1 MLHNQY
7 RTLFIGFI
15 LLMLGNLVQ
24 AQKKARVPGTKVASK
39 NSLKAGAFIDVNA
52 SSYQESNYDITQLI
66 KDVLILGNTS
76 CTNANVSNVSVS
88 PNLATSD
95 TNRTWGFFN
104 KGTTNFPFSK
114 GIVLSTGY
122 AKKAGNSFISSILS
136 DSFSN
141 SGDTDLATA
150 LGISNSN
157 LNDGTYIQFDF
168 VPFSTE
174 VSFRYIFASEE
185 YTGNYPCSFTDGFA
199 LLLQK
204 VGDPTYT
211 NMAVLPSGAGPV
223 SVTNIHPAIS
233 GTGGCQAK
241 NAQYFAG
248 YNTSNIE
255 TNFNGRTIPLTA
267 TATVVPG
274 QTYRFK
280 MVLADY
286 EDNNYDSAVFLEA
299 GSFNLGVSIADGNG
313 TTLPGTITMCDNAT
327 QTLTVT
333 SQVPNTTYQWFNGA
347 SPIPGA
353 GTNTYVATQPGTY
366 TVQVTFPGSNCT
378 ESATIIING
387 IPSPIAQN
395 TTLTECYTGSNVVFN
410 LTSAESDISTTPSSV
425 FSYYLNAADATA
437 GNTST
442 IANPNAFSSAG
453 NQIIYVRVSNG
464 QCFKVAELNLIIAP
478 QLTAN
483 IVAPG
488 VISCLVPQ
496 VTLDA
501 SGSVVPSGA
510 TISWTTAGGG
520 NIVSGGTTLNP
531 VVDAAGTYTL
541 TISGTYGGKLC
552 ASTATVTVTGD
563 NATPITGLTANKV
576 SICAGESVILT
587 ASGGTTYNWTGLP
600 GNGNTQTVSPT
611 VTTTYTVYAVGMN
624 GCPSSTP
631 VSITIEVFQSFTAQN
646 ASLTQCYSASGVG
659 FDLTSAQ
666 SQITSA
672 AGVAFAFYVNLAD
685 AQAGNNNFIT
695 NTTAYVSTGQTLYVL
710 ITNGVCKEIVNLQLI
725 MTPAMS
731 AVIAPPQTLT
741 CALPQIILDASG
753 SVVPSGAT
761 ISWTVS
767 GGGNIVSGGTT
778 LNPTV
783 NAAGTYTLT
792 VSNTYGSLICNST
805 ASVTVV
811 GDNTPPTAVLS
822 ANLLSICAGDSV
834 VLTASGGVSY
844 NWIGLLGTGNT
855 QTVSPTTT
863 TTYTVSAVGANG
875 CISAPV
881 TVTIQVSQPI
891 TAQNV
896 SLMQCYS
903 ASGATFDLTS
913 AQSQMTSTT
922 GVTFTYYV
930 SQADALAGNNNFITN
945 TTAYIS
951 TAQTLYVLISNG
963 GCKKIVTLQLQMTP
977 VMTASIAQSQTIT
990 CTTTQITLNASGSVV
1005 PSGASVL
1012 WTASGGGTIVSGGT
1026 TLNPVVNSAGTYTL
1040 TISNTYGTLN
1050 CSTSA
1055 SVNVISDTIPP
1066 NVTVVSSVPQICVG
1080 ESVTLTASGGTTYNW
1095 MGLAGTGNT
1104 QIVSPTVTTTYTV
1117 YAIGANGCQSTNP
1130 ATVTVIV
1137 GPPIAS
1143 LTATKTS
1150 ICAGESVTL
1159 TASGG
1164 HTYNWT
1170 GLNGNG
1176 NVQVVA
1182 PTSTTTYSVYA
1193 LGGSGCISDN
1203 PATITIVVTSP
1214 ITSSLVDAYVCFGDD
1229 AVLDAGFHPDY
1240 TYLWNT
1246 GETTQT
1252 ITTSIPGTYTVTIS
1266 NGGCS
1271 KDFTA
1276 HVYNLP
1282 LPEIVNI
1289 VYNNYTLTLTVANP
1303 YAEIFEYSVDGG
1315 TTWQFSNI
1323 FTGLE
1328 DNINYT
1334 VWVRVKDAS
1343 CHSSISYFTFVIQN
1357 VITPND
1363 DGYNDYIDFS
1373 GLSVFKDFTASIY
1386 DRYGAELFRADKKNP
1401 VWDGT
1406 MKGGYKLSTESLWYK
1421 VQWKNP
1427 ASLQM
1432 EVRTGWILL
1441 KRKR

>member
-1 MLHNQY
+1 MLIC
-7 RTLFIGFI
+7 LI

-24 AQKKARVPGTKVASK
+24 AQKRVRVPGTKVTSK

-52 SSYQESNYDITQLI
+52 SPYPESNYDIAQLI

-76 CTNANVSNVSVS
+76 CTNASVSNVSVS
-88 PNLATSD
+88 PNLAASNTD
-95 TNRTWGFFN
+95 RTWGFFN

-122 AKKAGNSFISSILS
+122 ARKAGNSFISTTLG

-141 SGDTDLATA
+141 SGDTDLAAA
-150 LGISNSN
+150 LGISNSD

-174 VSFRYIFASEE
+174 ISFRYIFASEE
-185 YTGNYPCSFTDGFA
+185 YTENYPCTYTDGFA
-199 LLLQK
+199 LLLK
-204 VGDPTYT
+204 MVGDPSYM
-211 NMAVLPSGAGPV
+211 NLAVLPGGAGQV

-233 GTGGCQAK
+233 GSGGCQAK

-248 YNTSNIE
+248 YNTGNTE
-255 TNFNGRTIPLTA
+255 TNFNGRTVPLTA
-267 TATVVPG
+267 KATVVPG

-286 EDNNYDSAVFLEA
+286 DDDDYDSAVFLEA
-299 GSFNLGVSIADGNG
+299 GSFNLGISIADGNG

-327 QTLTVT
+327 QTLMVT
-333 SQVPNTTYQWFNGA
+333 SQVPNTTYQWFNGT

-353 GTNTYVATQPGTY
+353 GTNTYVAIQPGTY

-387 IPSPIAQN
+387 APSPTVQN
-395 TTLTECYTGSNVVFN
+395 ATLTECYAGSNVVFN
-410 LTSAESDISTTPSSV
+410 LANAEPDISTTPGSV
-425 FSYYLNAADATA
+425 FSYYLNAADAAA
-437 GNTST
+437 GNAST

-464 QCFKVAELNLIIAP
+464 QCFKVAELNLVIAP

-483 IVAPG
+483 IAAPG
-488 VISCLVPQ
+488 VISCSVPQ
-496 VTLDA
+496 ITLDA
-501 SGSVVPSGA
+501 SGSVVTSGA
-510 TISWTTAGGG
+510 SISWTTSGSG

-531 VVDAAGTYTL
+531 IVDSAGTYTL

-552 ASTATVTVTGD
+552 NSTATVTVTGD
-563 NATPITGLTANKV
+563 NATPITGLTADKV
-576 SICAGESVILT
+576 SICTGESVVLT
-587 ASGGTTYNWTGLP
+587 ASGGITYNWTGLP

-611 VTTTYTVYAVGMN
+611 TTTTYTVYAVGAN

-631 VSITIEVFQSFTAQN
+631 VSITIEVFQPFTAQN
-646 ASLTQCYSASGVG
+646 ASLTQCYSASGPA

-666 SQITSA
+666 PQMTSTT
-672 AGVAFAFYVNLAD
+672 GVTFAYYANLTD

-695 NTTAYVSTGQTLYVL
+695 NPTAYTSTGQTLYVL
-710 ITNGVCKEIVNLQLI
+710 ITNGACKEIVNLQLI

-731 AVIAPPQTLT
+731 AVIATPQNLTCTLT
-741 CALPQIILDASG
+741 QIILDASG

-783 NAAGTYTLT
+783 DTAGTYTLT
-792 VSNTYGSLICNST
+792 ISGVFSGHSCSTT
-805 ASVTVV
+805 ASVTVMA
-811 GDNTPPTAVLS
+811 DNTPPTAVLS
-822 ANLLSICAGDSV
+822 ANSLSICAGDSV

-844 NWIGLLGTGNT
+844 NWTGLSGTGNT

-881 TVTIQVSQPI
+881 TITIQVSQPI
-891 TAQNV
+891 TAQNA
-896 SLMQCYS
+896 SLTQCYS
-903 ASGATFDLTS
+903 ASGAAFDLTS
-913 AQSQMTSTT
+913 AQSQMTSAA

-945 TTAYIS
+945 TTAYIG
-951 TAQTLYVLISNG
+951 TGQTLYVLISNG

-977 VMTASIAQSQTIT
+977 VMTASIAQPQTIT
-990 CTTTQITLNASGSVV
+990 CITTQVTLNASGSVV

-1012 WTASGGGTIVSGGT
+1012 WTASGGGTIVSGGM

-1066 NVTVVSSVPQICVG
+1066 NVAVVSSVPQICVG
-1080 ESVTLTASGGTTYNW
+1080 ESVTLTASGGATYNW
-1095 MGLAGTGNT
+1095 TGLTGTVST

-1117 YAIGANGCQSTNP
+1117 YAVGANGCQSTNP

-1143 LTATKTS
+1143 VTATQTS

-1176 NVQVVA
+1176 SVQIVA

-1193 LGGSGCISDN
+1193 LGGNGCVSDY
-1203 PATITIVVTSP
+1203 PATITIVVTPP
-1214 ITSSLVDAYVCFGDD
+1214 IKSSLEDAYVCFGDD

-1240 TYLWNT
+1240 TYLWST
-1246 GETTQT
+1246 GETTPT
-1252 ITTSIPGTYTVTIS
+1252 ITTNIPGTYTVTIS

-1271 KDFTA
+1271 KTFTA
-1276 HVYNLP
+1276 HVYNP
-1282 LPEIVNI
+1282 SLPEIVNI
-1289 VYNNYTLTLTVANP
+1289 VYNNHTLTLTVANP
-1303 YAEIFEYSVDGG
+1303 YAEIFEYSIDGG
-1315 TTWQFSNI
+1315 ATWQFSNV

-1328 DNINYT
+1328 DNISYT
-1334 VWVRVKDAS
+1334 VWVRVKDAN
-1343 CHSSISYFTFVIQN
+1343 CHSSVSYFTFVIQN

-1373 GLSVFKDFTASIY
+1373 GLSVFKNFTASIY

-1421 VQWKNP
+1421 VQWENP

-1441 KRKR
+1441 KHK